1 MTSFRGFVGEFGAR
15 KGRGEENL
23 RGKLA
28 GDKGKPVDGWMA
40 NDNAPEL
47 SRNDGVS
54 FKGRKPT
61 LAH

>member
-1 MTSFRGFVGEFGAR
+1 MTPFRANSARERGGKEGA
-15 KGRGEENL
+15 GNL

-28 GDKGKPVDGWMA
+28 GDKGKAADGWMA
-40 NDNAPEL
+40 NDNAREL